1 MTKQCSNCYYYDV
14 CNSSDLCDDYAP
26 LGDAAED
33 YAIEEL
39 IEKGRQE
46 FRAEWEQYISEY
58 ND

>member
-1 MTKQCSNCYYYDV
+1 
-14 CNSSDLCDDYAP
+14 LCDDYAP

-46 FRAEWEQYISEY
+46 FRTEWEQYISEY

>member
-14 CNSSDLCDDYAP
+14 CNNSDLCDDYAP
-26 LGDAAED
+26 LADAAED

-39 IEKGRQE
+39 IKKDRQE

>member
-1 MTKQCSNCYYYDV
+1 MTKHCSNCYYYDV

-39 IEKGRQE
+39 IEKCRQE
-46 FRAEWEQYISEY
+46 FRTEWEQYISEY